1 MKAKLDALMAGISDL
16 SSSAFINNFN
26 ARRKACNRW
35 IYSKTFSTGDRLK
48 LYEELAFLLSNNQR
62 LNVALENMLSTA
74 LSGGVSA
81 ARAAVWLEDI
91 LESLNNGLPLDQ
103 ALVDWVPRGE
113 CAIIS

>member
-1 MKAKLDALMAGISDL
+1 MKARLNSFMAGLSDL
-16 SSSAFINNFN
+16 SSSPVISNLN

-35 IYSKTFSTGDRLK
+35 IYSKTFSTADRLK

-74 LSGGVSA
+74 LSGGPSA

-103 ALVDWVPRGE
+103 ALSEWVPRGN
-113 CAIIS
+113 AQ